1 MGRNKDHDDTP
12 TVTATVSS
20 LTLGSMTHV
29 GMKRSANEDS
39 LCALVGLNAP
49 PGSDALVAVA
59 DGMGGHAAGEVA
71 SAMAIQGIKSRLSR
85 DGLGETTH
93 LGPLEYERLMK
104 QVVQDLNAEV
114 RKAAREPATMGMGT
128 TLTAALIIGP
138 LVILSHVGDS
148 RAYLFR
154 NGKMQQ
160 LSRDHSWVA
169 EEVARGALT
178 ESEAREH
185 PRRNILTRA
194 LGVAEDV
201 EVDTSASELEAGDVL
216 LLCSDGLHGLVGD
229 EEIARTSTAFEPQ
242 EACEVLVQRAN
253 DLGGND
259 NVTVVIV
266 RIDRPGDP
274 GIIPYVQRELHEQTT
289 VNMRAEKSG
298 PWSTT
303 RVLKWLLAPVWV
315 PAWLLFKLVRVVFRA
330 AK

>member
-1 MGRNKDHDDTP
+1 MGLKKDHDDTP
-12 TVTATVSS
+12 TMMAMASS
-20 LTLGSMTHV
+20 LTLGSLTHV

-39 LCALVGLNAP
+39 HCALVGLNGP
-49 PGSDALVAVA
+49 PGSDALLAVA

-71 SAMAIQGIKSRLSR
+71 SAMAIQGIRSRLSR
-85 DGLGETTH
+85 DGLGEGAQP
-93 LGPLEYERLMK
+93 GPLDYERLMK
-104 QVVQDLNAEV
+104 QAVQDLNSEV
-114 RKAAREPATMGMGT
+114 RKAAEQPATMGMGT
-128 TLTAALIIGP
+128 TLTAALILGP
-138 LVILSHVGDS
+138 LVIISHVGDS

-154 NGKMQQ
+154 SGRMQQ
-160 LSRDHSWVA
+160 LSQDHSWVA

-194 LGVAEDV
+194 LGVTTDV
-201 EVDTSASELEAGDVL
+201 EVDTSASELEEGDVL

-259 NVTVVIV
+259 NVTVVIA
-266 RIDRPGDP
+266 RIDRLGEPGVR
-274 GIIPYVQRELHEQTT
+274 PYDQQERHEQTT
-289 VNMRAEKSG
+289 VGIRAEKSG
-298 PWSTT
+298 GRSPA
-303 RVLKWLLAPVWV
+303 RILKILLAPIWV
-315 PAWLLFKLVRVVFRA
+315 PAWLLFKFVRLVFRA